1 MFWQLSLPEALKAS
15 PTHKAY
21 RVGAPS
27 GVWVVEQHPDAT
39 YTLSHVPD
47 TPLGGP
53 EAPAQSWSFP
63 TLEQLIGELGHI
75 PGAEVIATDW
85 YADEGEL

>member
-1 MFWQLSLPEALKAS
+1 MFWQLSLPKALKAS

-27 GVWVVEQHPDAT
+27 GVWVVELYQDAT
-39 YTLSHVPD
+39 CTLSYYPD

-53 EAPAQSWSFP
+53 SEPAEHWSFP
-63 TLEQLIGELGHI
+63 ALEQLIREMGHI
-75 PGAEVIATDW
+75 PGAQVIDTDW
-85 YADEGEL
+85 YPDEGEL

>member
-1 MFWQLSLPEALKAS
+1 MFWQLSLSKALESS

-27 GVWVVEQHPDAT
+27 GVWVVEQHLDVT
-39 YTLSHVPD
+39 CVLSYYPD

-53 EAPAQSWSFP
+53 TEPAQHWFFS
-63 TLEQLIGELGHI
+63 TLEQLIREMEHI
-75 PGAEVIATDW
+75 PGAQVIDTDW
-85 YADEGEL
+85 YPDEGEF